1 MKAGKISEVQC
12 KRSVLKWIPP
22 KGEQVIQGAGI
33 GHDYGALQLT
43 DDCQLVTVLSTIT
56 FDIRQPEK
64 YAFYKALN
72 KLELSGGQP
81 LAIMVNAMLPA
92 RGNEA
97 RIRELTKHLAD
108 LCVQTGVEYLGGHTE
123 LLEELRSPVIT
134 VVAYGRR
141 LKTPEYSPREIKAG
155 QEILMIGS
163 TAAEATA
170 ILAENMQTEL
180 NARYTLDYIQ
190 GASRLGEQLSLHSAL
205 LAAQKE
211 TITYMHDISTGGVF
225 AALWEVGE
233 AGDCGIE
240 AEIKAIPIRQE
251 TVEVCEFFDINPY
264 MALGGGAVLL
274 VTPKEETAYNL
285 QQAGIFAVRI
295 GQTTESND
303 RVIRQGEDFRYLT
316 PPKGD
321 EIYKIY
327 RS

>member
-12 KRSVLKWIPP
+12 KRSVLKWMPA

-33 GHDYGALQLT
+33 GHDYGALGFA
-43 DDCQLVTVLSTIT
+43 DGCQLVTALSSIT
-56 FDIRQPEK
+56 FDIQEAEK

-72 KLELSGGQP
+72 KLELSGGEP

-108 LCVQTGVEYLGGHTE
+108 MCMQAGIEYLGGHTE
-123 LLEELRSPVIT
+123 LLEELRSPVVT
-134 VVAYGRR
+134 VIAYGKRA
-141 LKTPEYSPREIKAG
+141 KTPAYSPREIKAD
-155 QEILMIGS
+155 QEILMIGPA
-163 TAAEATA
+163 AAEATA
-170 ILAENMQTEL
+170 ILAENKQAEL

-190 GASRLGEQLSLHSAL
+190 GARQLGEQLSLHSAI
-205 LAAQKE
+205 LAVQKE

-233 AGDCGIE
+233 AGGCGIE
-240 AEIKAIPIRQE
+240 ADIKAIPIRQE

-285 QQAGIFAVRI
+285 QQAGISAVRI
-295 GQTTESND
+295 GRTTESKD